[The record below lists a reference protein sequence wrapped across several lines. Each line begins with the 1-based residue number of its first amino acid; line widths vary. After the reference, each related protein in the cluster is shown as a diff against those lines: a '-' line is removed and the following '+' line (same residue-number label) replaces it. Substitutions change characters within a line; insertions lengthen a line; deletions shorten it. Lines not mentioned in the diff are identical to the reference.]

1 MKKSAQRKGTRLTG
15 KPIPNEVKAKRGTLR
30 SDRLGD
36 SSLRVSLTQG
46 VLPDAPKELGLQGS
60 ALWTTVLTEASAWVS
75 YKVDTQLLRIV
86 CEQLDERESLKEL
99 VRENPEQPRLRS
111 ALRELEKAIQSNLST
126 LGLTPSDR
134 ARLGFVMVKQENKLE
149 ELIRRRDER
158 ASQFRSLDVKQ

>member
-1 MKKSAQRKGTRLTG
+1 MTG

-30 SDRLGD
+30 PDRLSD
-36 SSLRVSLTQG
+36 SSLRVSLAQG
-46 VLPDAPKELGLQGS
+46 QRPDAPSDLGLQGS

-75 YKVDTQLLRIV
+75 YKIDTQLLRIA
-86 CEQLDERESLKEL
+86 CEQLDERESLKQL
-99 VRENPEQPRLRS
+99 VSANPEQPRLRS

-149 ELIRRRDER
+149 ALLKKRDER
-158 ASQFRSLDVKQ
+158 MSIKAPTSLA